1 MRGIGLSSRLVESM
15 IAASAVVA
23 ALNNL
28 YPVSTRRLWI
38 VAFAFG
44 LVHGLGFASV
54 LVDLGLRRDTLVTA
68 LLGFN
73 PGVELG
79 QLAIV
84 GMFLSLVFAV
94 RHSWGYRGVAMGLGS
109 LLIAVVGA
117 TWLLDRS
124 LALDLELF

>member
-1 MRGIGLSSRLVESM
+1 M
-15 IAASAVVA
+15 IAASAVVT

-38 VAFAFG
+38 VVFAFG
-44 LVHGLGFASV
+44 LVHGMGFASV

-73 PGVELG
+73 LGVEFG
-79 QLAIV
+79 RLAID
-84 GMFLSLVFAV
+84 GMFLPLAFVV
-94 RHSWGYRGVAMGLGS
+94 PHSWGYRRVAMGLGS

-124 LALDLELF
+124 PALDLGLF